1 MKANCLLWG
10 ESFIFITANWNRA
23 GGGCLQQRPG
33 LALGAE
39 LVLSQER
46 LWSANPAL
54 PTWVAAAS
62 RCVCAVDGLGS
73 QSKQLLC
80 LGAAGERL
88 VRGISSSSCPQI
100 QTVVAFSLVSPSW
113 MFSLVKISGG
123 IFFHWM
129 KIEVKEKW
137 KRPDLCSKDNDL
149 ALYPVWE
156 GAELLK
162 KSSSLL

>member
-1 MKANCLLWG
+1 MGRKFHFHHCKLKPCWRWLLAT
-10 ESFIFITANWNRA
+10 EAR
-23 GGGCLQQRPG
+23 
-33 LALGAE
+33 
-39 LVLSQER
+39 
-46 LWSANPAL
+46 
-54 PTWVAAAS
+54 
-62 RCVCAVDGLGS
+62 LGS
-73 QSKQLLC
+73 ESWARPFPGKALECKSCPSNVGGSCIALCLCCWWVGIPKQELLG

-88 VRGISSSSCPQI
+88 VCGISSSSCPQI

-113 MFSLVKISGG
+113 MFFLVKISGG

-137 KRPDLCSKDNDL
+137 KRPDMCSKDNDL

>member
-1 MKANCLLWG
+1 M
-10 ESFIFITANWNRA
+10 
-23 GGGCLQQRPG
+23 QQRPG
-33 LALGAE
+33 LALRAE

-73 QSKQLLC
+73 QSKQLLG

-88 VRGISSSSCPQI
+88 VCGISSSSCPQI
-100 QTVVAFSLVSPSW
+100 QTVVVFSLVSPSW

-123 IFFHWM
+123 ISFFHWVEV
-129 KIEVKEKW
+129 EVKEEKSG
-137 KRPDLCSKDNDL
+137 KGPDLCSKDNDL
-149 ALYPVWE
+149 ALYPV
-156 GAELLK
+156 
-162 KSSSLL
+162 